1 MHLILISC
9 KVFIGVSR
17 PISAPGNNIHYIFKI
32 IRKLLRYF
40 FTLLEIEV
48 TLFKS
53 PEIKLVRQHPSIK
66 GYILA

>member
-17 PISAPGNNIHYIFKI
+17 APGNNIHYIFKI